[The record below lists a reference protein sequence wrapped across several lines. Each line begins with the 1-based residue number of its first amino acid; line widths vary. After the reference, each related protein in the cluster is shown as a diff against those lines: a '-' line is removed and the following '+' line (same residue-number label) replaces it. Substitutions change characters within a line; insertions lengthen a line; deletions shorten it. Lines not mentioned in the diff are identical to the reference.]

1 MPGFCRYTGHLYF
14 ISEEVVMM
22 KKKSI
27 KRVTSAFLSA
37 VMLLGCLMS
46 VCAVNA
52 GAATARWV
60 GIFSIDVVMGFDGD
74 VGTVSGVARK
84 QTTASMIEGTLY
96 VYMLVNDEDWVYID
110 EWYNSKTRGTL
121 GVEGTFPCESGAT
134 YKAVFVVTAYTDGVP
149 ETETVERIKVCP

>member
-1 MPGFCRYTGHLYF
+1 
-14 ISEEVVMM
+14 MM
-22 KKKSI
+22 KKKNV

-52 GAATARWV
+52 GAATAIWE
-60 GIFSIDVVMGFDGD
+60 GIYTIDLGMAFDGD
-74 VGTVSGVARK
+74 VGTACGIASK
-84 QTTASMIEGTLY
+84 QSKASMIEGTLY

-134 YKAVFVVTAYTDGVP
+134 YKTVFVVTAYIDGVP
-149 ETETVERIKVCP
+149 ETETVDYIKVCP

>member
-1 MPGFCRYTGHLYF
+1 
-14 ISEEVVMM
+14 MM
-22 KKKSI
+22 KKKNV

-52 GAATARWV
+52 GAATAIWA
-60 GIFSIDVVMGFDGD
+60 GIYTIDLGMAFDGD
-74 VGTVSGVARK
+74 VGTACGIASK
-84 QTTASMIEGTLY
+84 QSKASMIEGTLY

-121 GVEGTFPCESGAT
+121 GVEGTFPCESGST
-134 YKAVFVVTAYTDGVP
+134 YKTVFVVTAYIDGVP
-149 ETETVERIKVCP
+149 ETETVDYIKVCP

>member
-1 MPGFCRYTGHLYF
+1 
-14 ISEEVVMM
+14 MM
-22 KKKSI
+22 KKKNV

-52 GAATARWV
+52 GAAIARWE
-60 GIFSIDVVMGFDGD
+60 GILSINLAMAFDGD
-74 VGTVSGVARK
+74 EGTVTGLASK
-84 QTTASMIEGTLY
+84 QSTASMIEGTVY

-134 YKAVFVVTAYTDGVP
+134 YKAVFVVTAYVDGLP
-149 ETETVERIKVCP
+149 ETETYERIKVCP

>member
-1 MPGFCRYTGHLYF
+1 
-14 ISEEVVMM
+14 MM

-134 YKAVFVVTAYTDGVP
+134 YKVVFVVTAYTDGVP

>member
-1 MPGFCRYTGHLYF
+1 
-14 ISEEVVMM
+14 MM

-74 VGTVSGVARK
+74 VGTVSGVAIK